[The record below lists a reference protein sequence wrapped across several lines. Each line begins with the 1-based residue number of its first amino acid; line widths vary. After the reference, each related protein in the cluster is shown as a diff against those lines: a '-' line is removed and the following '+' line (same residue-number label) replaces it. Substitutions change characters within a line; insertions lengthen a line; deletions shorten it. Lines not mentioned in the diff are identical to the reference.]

1 MQLSSQTTEE
11 GGKQLILCL
20 VEKFLIKSS
29 MEMEDKIDLSF
40 PTIKL
45 NTAAVT
51 KLAELEK
58 QACELILDNIFEEI
72 KRIISENPKDLLLD
86 LSLFGRIKI
95 KDRRVTH
102 EPSEKA
108 KTGSAIVTKKTTIRS
123 LLSKEQIPKKLPTLN
138 DSAQNL
144 PKLEGSFNESFS
156 KYQIEKPL
164 LRSKL
169 GGAVDKEKQEKSQLD
184 HSIVDKLSE
193 KFRINETGE
202 DYAELD
208 SPTRRYKKHPI
219 ALKK

>member
-1 MQLSSQTTEE
+1 VQLSSQAAEE
-11 GGKQLILCL
+11 GGKQVILCFM
-20 VEKFLIKSS
+20 EKFLIKNS

-45 NTAAVT
+45 NTAAVA

-58 QACELILDNIFEEI
+58 QATEIILDNIFEEI
-72 KRIISENPKDLLLD
+72 KRIVSENPKDLLLD
-86 LSLFGRIKI
+86 LSLFGRIKV
-95 KDRRVTH
+95 KDRRIIH

-123 LLSKEQIPKKLPTLN
+123 LLSKDQIPKKLPTLN

-156 KYQIEKPL
+156 KYQIEKPVL
-164 LRSKL
+164 KSKL
-169 GGAVDKEKQEKSQLD
+169 SGQVDKEKQERSQLD

-193 KFRINETGE
+193 KFRIN
-202 DYAELD
+202 
-208 SPTRRYKKHPI
+208 
-219 ALKK
+219 